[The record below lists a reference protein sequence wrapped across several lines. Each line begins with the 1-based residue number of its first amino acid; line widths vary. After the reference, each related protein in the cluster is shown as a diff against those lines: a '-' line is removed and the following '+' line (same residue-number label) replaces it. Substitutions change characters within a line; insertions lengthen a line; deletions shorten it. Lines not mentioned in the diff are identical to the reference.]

1 MPSPRA
7 ISDGALFRLDAAGQA
22 AAAAGV
28 SGRVGFAMDVLDVV
42 RVGAEGG
49 AWAYASASGHV
60 GAGIDVGQVVSLV
73 EAAAGGPDT
82 LLSRLARIVL
92 EEIELGI
99 GAWGGVAVAAM
110 AYGKASATFS
120 LSDKNDTE
128 AGLTVQYEGALGA
141 GAGGR
146 VDVLVAGGFDDPRRL
161 VGRLGRTSTH
171 AFVDALREALP
182 SEAEPALRL
191 TELILPTAIALGYEL
206 GQQTFLDTVGAADA
220 RARPVVLAVVEQLQ
234 RFTLD
239 GLLEVADRTA
249 AEIVDRIRLALA
261 AGDIDETTGQALRV
275 AVPAVRALVARAE
288 GTLSAEITA
297 DDLFA
302 VATEPLTALIDL
314 CAPLLEEE
322 TLADW
327 GHPLAMAWSATALIG
342 TLGPAAAPASAG
354 ATFLGF
360 GPDWAGDRLGEALP
374 PPPRLVATEIGE
386 VLEVPAPP

>member
-1 MPSPRA
+1 MR
-7 ISDGALFRLDAAGQA
+7 G
-22 AAAAGV
+22 
-28 SGRVGFAMDVLDVV
+28 
-42 RVGAEGG
+42 
-49 AWAYASASGHV
+49 
-60 GAGIDVGQVVSLV
+60 
-73 EAAAGGPDT
+73 
-82 LLSRLARIVL
+82 
-92 EEIELGI
+92 
-99 GAWGGVAVAAM
+99 
-110 AYGKASATFS
+110 
-120 LSDKNDTE
+120 
-128 AGLTVQYEGALGA
+128 
-141 GAGGR
+141 
-146 VDVLVAGGFDDPRRL
+146 
-161 VGRLGRTSTH
+161 
-171 AFVDALREALP
+171 ALP

-327 GHPLAMAWSATALIG
+327 GTRWRWHGRPLLSSGLSARLPHRHPLAPPSWASGRT
-342 TLGPAAAPASAG
+342 GPATGWARHSRRRRGWWRRRSARS
-354 ATFLGF
+354 
-360 GPDWAGDRLGEALP
+360 W
-374 PPPRLVATEIGE
+374 
-386 VLEVPAPP
+386 EVPAPR